1 MRRSW
6 HSNDTGFTLVELL
19 VTMFVIA
26 GALLALLPLQVK
38 AQQSV
43 ALGRERQQAT
53 ALANQAI
60 EKVRGRA
67 IAGGAA
73 EIVKGSAPVA
83 GDPDVSGS
91 CSLPIL
97 PPCFRPSFDTT
108 LPPETLQ
115 TTGAEAVL
123 QQTTASVNA
132 TAYTTRLYVTNVA
145 VAAAGAARSA
155 AITAVTKWNS
165 RQASNRPNQV
175 AVRTTVFVPAGP

>member
-1 MRRSW
+1 MQRLG
-6 HSNDTGFTLVELL
+6 HGTDTGFTLVELL
-19 VTMFVIA
+19 VTMFVIT

-83 GDPDVSGS
+83 GDPDVSGT

-97 PPCFRPSFDTT
+97 PPCFRPSFDATQQAT
-108 LPPETLQ
+108 LL
-115 TTGAEAVL
+115 TTGTEAVL
-123 QQTTASVNA
+123 AQSVSLPVNS
-132 TAYTTRLYVTNVA
+132 TVYTTRLYVTTPA
-145 VAAAGAARSA
+145 VGAARSA
-155 AITAVTKWNS
+155 DVTAVTKWNS

-175 AVRTTVFVPAGP
+175 AVRTTVFVP